1 MATRKKGATPED
13 LKGPAKE
20 LLKILKKNRDAVT
33 KPKSAEKPK
42 DTPEIAKRLQSVMD
56 KADFGCQA
64 AHVAEA
70 FSVIASA
77 ISGQKVEIKRKT
89 RSCSTTS
96 WAPKTLIVPL
106 TCTNHHSYAIGV
118 PYLTRRDE
126 FLRSVMG
133 NIGNT
138 MSPAKDS
145 WRYATDDEIDNFV
158 KTSVFFKTTETLLAY
173 VK

>member
-1 MATRKKGATPED
+1 MATRKKVATPED
-13 LKGPAKE
+13 LKGPAEE

-33 KPKSAEKPK
+33 KPESVKKSK
-42 DTPEIAKRLQSVMD
+42 DVPEIAKRLQSVMD

-70 FSVIASA
+70 FSAIASE
-77 ISGQKVEIKRKT
+77 ISGQKVKIERKT

-106 TCTNHHSYAIGV
+106 TCENNHNYTLGV
-118 PYLTRRDE
+118 PALTSSSAI
-126 FLRSVMG
+126 LRSAANVVG
-133 NIGNT
+133 NY
-138 MSPAKDS
+138 MDVAADA
-145 WRYATDDEIDNFV
+145 WRYATDEEIEGFV
-158 KTSVFFKTTETLLAY
+158 KTSVFFKTTETLLDY

>member
-1 MATRKKGATPED
+1 MATKKKGATPED
-13 LKGPAKE
+13 LKGPAEE

-33 KPKSAEKPK
+33 KPKSVKKPK

-56 KADFGCQA
+56 KADFGCQG

-70 FSVIASA
+70 FSAIASA

-89 RSCSTTS
+89 RSCSTTL

-106 TCTNHHSYAIGV
+106 TCKNDHNYTLGV
-118 PYLTRRDE
+118 PALTATWTR
-126 FLRSVMG
+126 LRSATNFVG
-133 NIGNT
+133 NY
-138 MSPAKDS
+138 MDEAADA
-145 WRYATDDEIDNFV
+145 WRYATDEEIEGFV